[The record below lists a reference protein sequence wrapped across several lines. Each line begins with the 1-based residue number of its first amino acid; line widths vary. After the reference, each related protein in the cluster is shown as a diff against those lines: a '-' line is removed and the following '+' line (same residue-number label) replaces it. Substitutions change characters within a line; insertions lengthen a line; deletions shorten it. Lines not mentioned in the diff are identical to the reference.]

1 LRHKPFSEY
10 SHNEGKNLLFYAAD
24 ILLTTLSVG
33 ALMEW
38 MGLLWSQGGFALG
51 EAIYLTLEVAE
62 ALR

>member
-1 LRHKPFSEY
+1 MQFKCGTAY
-10 SHNEGKNLLFYAAD
+10 SHNEGKNLLLYAAD

-33 ALMEW
+33 DSMGW